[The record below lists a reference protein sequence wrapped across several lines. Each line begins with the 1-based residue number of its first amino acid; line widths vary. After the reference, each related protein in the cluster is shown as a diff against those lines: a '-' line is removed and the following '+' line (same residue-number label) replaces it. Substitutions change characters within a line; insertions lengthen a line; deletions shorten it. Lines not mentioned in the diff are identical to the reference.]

1 MFATYINCLS
11 VIIGSLIGLLLK
23 NRLKSSYREVVFTS
37 SGLVTLVIGIS
48 MAMQTG
54 SFLILIFSTVLGG
67 FVGYA
72 LSIEDGVLSLGAWV
86 ESKLGKKNGDEQA
99 SKNFALGFL
108 NASLLFCSGAMTVV
122 GSIQAG
128 TTGDYQLLLVK
139 SVMDGCMAIIFS
151 AVYGPGVMASALV
164 ILVYQGFFTLA
175 GGFISPILGESG
187 IAELSAVGGV
197 LLMMIGLGLLDIRK
211 SKTGNFLPA
220 MLIAPVL
227 AILSP
232 SAVMLFSKVIS

>member
-1 MFATYINCLS
+1 MFATYINCLT
-11 VIIGSLIGLLLK
+11 VILGSLLGLFLK
-23 NRLKSSYREVVFTS
+23 NRLKSSYKEVVFTS
-37 SGLVTLVIGIS
+37 SGLITLVIGIS

-54 SFLILIFSTVLGG
+54 SFLILIFSTILGG

-72 LSIEDGVLSLGAWV
+72 LSIEDGVLSLGTWI
-86 ESKLGKKNGDEQA
+86 ESKLGRKHGNEEA

-175 GGFISPILGESG
+175 GGFISPILGEAG

-232 SAVMLFSKVIS
+232 PVVMLFSRLIS

>member
-86 ESKLGKKNGDEQA
+86 ESKLGNKNGAEQPQE
-99 SKNFALGFL
+99 FRLGFPL
-108 NASLLFCSGAMTVV
+108 MHPSCVQGNDRRCSIRQVR
-122 GSIQAG
+122 S
-128 TTGDYQLLLVK
+128 DYH
-139 SVMDGCMAIIFS
+139 FW
-151 AVYGPGVMASALV
+151 
-164 ILVYQGFFTLA
+164 
-175 GGFISPILGESG
+175 
-187 IAELSAVGGV
+187 
-197 LLMMIGLGLLDIRK
+197 
-211 SKTGNFLPA
+211 
-220 MLIAPVL
+220 
-227 AILSP
+227 
-232 SAVMLFSKVIS
+232 

>member
-1 MFATYINCLS
+1 MFATYINCLT
-11 VIIGSLIGLLLK
+11 VILGSLLGLFLK
-23 NRLKSSYREVVFTS
+23 NRLKSSYKEVVFTS
-37 SGLVTLVIGIS
+37 SGLITLVIGIS

-54 SFLILIFSTVLGG
+54 SFLILIFSTILGG

-72 LSIEDGVLSLGAWV
+72 LSIEEGVLSLGTWI
-86 ESKLGKKNGDEQA
+86 ESKLGRKHGNEEA

-175 GGFISPILGESG
+175 GGFISPILGEAG

-232 SAVMLFSKVIS
+232 LW

>member
-1 MFATYINCLS
+1 MFATYINCLT
-11 VIIGSLIGLLLK
+11 VILGSLVGLFLK
-23 NRLKSSYREVVFTS
+23 NRLKSSYKEVVLTS
-37 SGLVTLVIGIS
+37 AGLITLVIGIS

-54 SFLILIFSTVLGG
+54 SFLILIISTILGG

-72 LSIEDGVLSLGAWV
+72 LSIEDGVLSLGTWI
-86 ESKLGKKNGDEQA
+86 ESKLGKKHDSEEA
-99 SKNFALGFL
+99 AKNFALGFL

-175 GGFISPILGESG
+175 GSFISPILGEAG
-187 IAELSAVGGV
+187 INELSAVGGV

-220 MLIAPVL
+220 MLIAPAL

-232 SAVMLFSKVIS
+232 YVVMLFPLVGL